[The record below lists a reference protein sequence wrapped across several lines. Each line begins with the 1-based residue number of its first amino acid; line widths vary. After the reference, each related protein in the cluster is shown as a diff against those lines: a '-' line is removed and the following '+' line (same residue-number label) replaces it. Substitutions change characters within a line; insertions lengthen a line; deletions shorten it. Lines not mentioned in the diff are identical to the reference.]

1 MEAAG
6 LTDDQK
12 ALLEAYEAYGVRDY
26 VVVEKGDVKIET
38 IPLVSKRD
46 LVEIKGEYNT
56 IVSKDFYSSL
66 NTDDYFHITLTDE
79 EDVIDAVAKLRVVYP
94 NIMKLDYD
102 NQRTRTNAEIT
113 LDEKIEELS
122 PLELFAEFYE
132 MQNNR
137 NLSDEQT
144 QFLQELIEKG
154 EK

>member
-1 MEAAG
+1 M
-6 LTDDQK
+6 
-12 ALLEAYEAYGVRDY
+12 
-26 VVVEKGDVKIET
+26 
-38 IPLVSKRD
+38 
-46 LVEIKGEYNT
+46 VEIKGEYNT